1 MREFENIYLLQPC
14 ERLLLDA
21 GKPESDRDWV
31 TGMDQPRLHWGVNL
45 NWAKNSGKL
54 AKKVDNA
61 KKAKKEQDES
71 KRVKMQNGSQ
81 A

>member
-1 MREFENIYLLQPC
+1 MREFENIYLLQPG

-54 AKKVDNA
+54 AQKKWTMQ
-61 KKAKKEQDES
+61 KKPKKN
-71 KRVKMQNGSQ
+71 KTKVKE
-81 A
+81 

>member
-1 MREFENIYLLQPC
+1 MYKCIVREFENIYLLQPC
-14 ERLLLDA
+14 ERLLLNA

-54 AKKVDNA
+54 AKKKWTMQ
-61 KKAKKEQDES
+61 KKPKKN
-71 KRVKMQNGSQ
+71 KTKVKE
-81 A
+81 

>member
-1 MREFENIYLLQPC
+1 M
-14 ERLLLDA
+14 DA

-54 AKKVDNA
+54 AKKKWTMQ
-61 KKAKKEQDES
+61 KKPKKN
-71 KRVKMQNGSQ
+71 KTKVKE
-81 A
+81 